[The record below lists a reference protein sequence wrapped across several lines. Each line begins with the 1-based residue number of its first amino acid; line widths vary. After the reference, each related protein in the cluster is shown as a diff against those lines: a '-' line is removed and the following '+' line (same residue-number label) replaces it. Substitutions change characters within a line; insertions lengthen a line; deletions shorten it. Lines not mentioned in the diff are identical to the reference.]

1 MKHNT
6 MNKTNRTSTTKIQ
19 KLFNILADGKNVTTA
34 QLKRALRTE
43 YVSSVVR
50 AAREQGATI
59 WTNRVNRNGKIVT
72 AYRFDA
78 SRS

>member
-19 KLFNILADGKNVTTA
+19 KLYNILADGKNVTTA

-43 YVSSVVR
+43 HVSSIVR
-50 AAREQGATI
+50 ALREKGATV

>member
-19 KLFNILADGKNVTTA
+19 KLYNILADGKNVTTA

-43 YVSSVVR
+43 HVSSIVR
-50 AAREQGATI
+50 ALREQGATI

>member
-43 YVSSVVR
+43 HVSSIVR